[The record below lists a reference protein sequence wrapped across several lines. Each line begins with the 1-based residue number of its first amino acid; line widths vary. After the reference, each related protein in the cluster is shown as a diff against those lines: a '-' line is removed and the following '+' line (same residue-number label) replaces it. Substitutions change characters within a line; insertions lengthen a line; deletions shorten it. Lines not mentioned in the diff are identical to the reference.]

1 LLIPPNGPNRGITG
15 RLENADVQHNASD
28 RRNYPDP
35 LAVYQWTAR
44 LGALGV
50 AQMQLMARYWQGVL
64 GITALAAGSWLAW
77 LTV

>member
-1 LLIPPNGPNRGITG
+1 MLIPPNGPNRGITG

-28 RRNYPDP
+28 RRNF
-35 LAVYQWTAR
+35 LTLVAVYQWAR